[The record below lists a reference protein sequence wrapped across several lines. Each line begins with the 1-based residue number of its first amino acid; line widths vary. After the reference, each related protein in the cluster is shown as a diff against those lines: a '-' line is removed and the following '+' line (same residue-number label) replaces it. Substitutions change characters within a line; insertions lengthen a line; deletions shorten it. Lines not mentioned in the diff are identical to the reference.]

1 MDETM
6 IAQQLERVEQRCE
19 ANTTQI
25 KDLKKRQDNLDKLV
39 ASMAKMEEKQASM
52 DSDLKEIKTDVK
64 ALTDKPGKRWEHL
77 VATVISVI
85 VGAVLGVILARLG
98 MG

>member
-6 IAQQLERVEQRCE
+6 IAQQLERVEQRSKS
-19 ANTTQI
+19 NTHQI
-25 KDLKKRQDNLDKLV
+25 EELKKRQDNLDSLV